1 MKITCQSCGKQ
12 YDTDRDEL
20 CPRCGSYNSF
30 TRGYD
35 DAEKLDGDRSYH
47 DIQKYREVS
56 TEQRVELEQPKLS
69 RERPPRTGYR
79 ARQHSDKEQK
89 KGSRL
94 GTALLQYLIIFVLVV
109 VLVSFTAQKL
119 FELMGRA
126 VEQELLEMRVETQ
139 EAGSVFKTKD
149 SMQYRVRG
157 AQTIALD
164 EEKIGIIEDYGV
176 DVPEGMELTMVL
188 LKQETNGRF
197 FDYDELDCYLKKDG
211 YIYYPL
217 DNWNLNDVVSQETG
231 ITVPYQGSSEL
242 PGEKGVLFMT
252 PQQESS
258 SMFFCIQQLDQTE
271 WADVEKV
278 SSLIQ
283 VEITEE
289 AMAE

>member
-1 MKITCQSCGKQ
+1 M
-12 YDTDRDEL
+12 
-20 CPRCGSYNSF
+20 
-30 TRGYD
+30 
-35 DAEKLDGDRSYH
+35 
-47 DIQKYREVS
+47 
-56 TEQRVELEQPKLS
+56 
-69 RERPPRTGYR
+69 
-79 ARQHSDKEQK
+79 
-89 KGSRL
+89 

-211 YIYYPL
+211 CIYYPL
-217 DNWNLNDVVSQETG
+217 DNWNLNDVGDHIV
-231 ITVPYQGSSEL
+231 
-242 PGEKGVLFMT
+242 
-252 PQQESS
+252 
-258 SMFFCIQQLDQTE
+258 
-271 WADVEKV
+271 
-278 SSLIQ
+278 
-283 VEITEE
+283 
-289 AMAE
+289 